1 MFCKYCGKELSTDA
15 KFCSSCGSAV
25 EEVAET
31 QETQKTQ
38 EVFEERAIPQPTC
51 TCNAQPKKNNVCCL
65 VGFILS
71 FVSYVFL
78 FNDLCLFSLAGFIV
92 SLVGLCQCKR
102 KDENWRGFGLAGT
115 IIGAVA
121 VGICFII
128 FFASCVATCALIM
141 GLSSLN

>member
-1 MFCKYCGKELSTDA
+1 MFCRYCGKEISNDA

-25 EEVAET
+25 EVKEET
-31 QETQKTQ
+31 KDFFDDCAT
-38 EVFEERAIPQPTC
+38 PQPTC
-51 TCNAQPKKNNVCCL
+51 SCNTQPQQKKNNVCCL

-71 FVSYVFL
+71 FISYIFL

-121 VGICFII
+121 VFIGMII
-128 FFASCVATCALIM
+128 FFASCAVGCALAL
-141 GLSSLN
+141 GTLGAL